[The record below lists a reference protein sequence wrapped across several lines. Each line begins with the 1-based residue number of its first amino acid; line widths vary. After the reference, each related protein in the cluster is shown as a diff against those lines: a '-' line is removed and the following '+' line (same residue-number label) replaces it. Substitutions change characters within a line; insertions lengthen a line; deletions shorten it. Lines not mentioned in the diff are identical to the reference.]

1 MASSFTVKLVHNNLP
16 KIQGEVKK
24 VALQWL
30 EETSGE
36 LESQAKRNT
45 RVDSGD
51 TKNSWTHKVDE
62 GAMEAVAGSANI
74 NTVYEEYGTGEYA
87 ANGGGRQGY
96 WVFVKGSGGG
106 SGPTTK
112 GKTYSLEEAKRAMAI
127 LRSKGL
133 DAYYTKGKTPNPALH
148 NAWDKVTPKAKKA
161 LAQKLSNIK
170 V

>member
-1 MASSFTVKLVHNNLP
+1 MANFTVKLVYNNMP

-51 TKNSWTHKVDE
+51 TKNSWTHKVDA
-62 GAMEAVAGSANI
+62 GAMEAAAGSANI
-74 NTVYEEYGTGEYA
+74 NAIYEEYGTGEYA
-87 ANGGGRQGY
+87 ANGDGRVGY
-96 WVFVKGSGGG
+96 WVFVKGGGG
-106 SGPTTK
+106 GGGPTTK
-112 GKTYSLEEAKRAMAI
+112 GKTYSLEGAKRAMAI

-133 DAYYTKGKTPNPALH
+133 DAYYTKGKAPNPALH
-148 NAWDKVTPKAKKA
+148 NAWDKVTPKAKKQ
-161 LAQKLSNIK
+161 LQQKLQNIK

>member
-1 MASSFTVKLVHNNLP
+1 MAGSFTVKLVKNDLP
-16 KIQGEVKK
+16 KISGEVKK

-87 ANGGGRQGY
+87 ANGDGRQGY
-96 WVFVKGSGGG
+96 WVYVKGSSGGEG
-106 SGPTTK
+106 KSHG
-112 GKTYSLEEAKRAMAI
+112 GKTYSLEGAKQAVAI

-148 NAWDKVTPKAKKA
+148 NAWDKVTPKAKTA
-161 LAQKLSNIK
+161 LKQKLSNITK
-170 V
+170 

>member
-1 MASSFTVKLVHNNLP
+1 MADFTVHLTNNMP
-16 KIQGEVKK
+16 AIQGAVKQA
-24 VALQWL
+24 ALKWL

-45 RVDSGD
+45 RVDTGD

-62 GAMEAVAGSANI
+62 GAMEAVAGSPNI

-87 ANGGGRQGY
+87 VNGDGRKGY

-106 SGPTTK
+106 GNGPSTT
-112 GKTYSLEEAKRAMAI
+112 GKTYSLEGAKRAVAI

-133 DAYYTKGKTPNPALH
+133 DAYYTKGKTPNPALK

-161 LAQKLSNIK
+161 LTQQLKNITP
-170 V
+170 

>member
-1 MASSFTVKLVHNNLP
+1 MASSFTVKLVKNNLP
-16 KIQGEVKK
+16 AIQGEVKK
-24 VALQWL
+24 AALQWL

-62 GAMEAVAGSANI
+62 GAMEAVAGSPNI
-74 NTVYEEYGTGEYA
+74 NAVYEEYGTGEYA
-87 ANGGGRQGY
+87 ANGDGRKGY
-96 WVFVKGSGGG
+96 WVYVKGSGGG
-106 SGPTTK
+106 NGPTTK

-148 NAWDKVTPKAKKA
+148 DAWDKVTPKAKKA
-161 LAQKLSNIK
+161 LTQKLKNIK